1 MMTNTQVILLTLIA
15 YKVALISIGL
25 WASRRTTSHGDF
37 FLGGR
42 RLGPTVAAISASA
55 SSSSAWTLLSVSGMA
70 YLWGLP
76 ALWLFPAT
84 LGGFLINWV
93 FVAPRL
99 RRDSA
104 ANGSITL
111 TEFLA
116 DSVEEA
122 ARPGILRLGA
132 GIILF
137 SFMFYIAAQF
147 QAAGSAFANTFDIE
161 ASAAIVLGAGVII
174 IYTLLGG
181 FWAVSVTDTVQGLLM
196 AATAAV
202 LPVIALVA
210 VGGFQQLME
219 GLSALPADDHRPA
232 TAGIAG
238 LGFILGT
245 LGIGLGYPG
254 QPHVVNRFMALRDER
269 ALRQARIIAIAW
281 AVIIYGGML
290 ALGLAGRVLYAGL
303 ADAEQVLFEAAN
315 RLISPVLAGVMIA
328 AVLSA
333 IMSTADSQLLVAG
346 SSVSHDLAG
355 ASHREYQSLA
365 RSRWVVM
372 MISTLAVALAL
383 AVPDTIFNRV
393 LFAWHAIGSALGPPL
408 VLALMRVRLTGRGL
422 FRAMLA
428 GFSLTVLLHWL
439 PNLPDPGDAIER
451 LLPLLVCG
459 FIAYTQRD
467 RGKET

>member
-1 MMTNTQVILLTLIA
+1 MMTNTQAILVTLIA
-15 YKVALISIGL
+15 YKVALILIGL
-25 WASRRTTSHGDF
+25 WASRRTTSHGEF

-42 RLGPTVAAISASA
+42 RLGPMVAAISASA

-99 RRDSA
+99 RRESA

-122 ARPGILRLGA
+122 ARPAILRLGA

-147 QAAGSAFANTFDIE
+147 QAAGAAFANTFDME
-161 ASAAIVLGAGVII
+161 ASVAIVVGAGVIV

-196 AATAAV
+196 AVTAAV
-202 LPVIALVA
+202 LPVVALVA
-210 VGGFQQLME
+210 VGGFQPLIE

-269 ALRQARIIAIAW
+269 ALGQARVIAIVW
-281 AVIIYGGML
+281 AVIIYSGML
-290 ALGLAGRVLYAGL
+290 ALGLAGRVLYSGL

-315 RLISPVLAGVMIA
+315 RLISPVVAGVMIA

-333 IMSTADSQLLVAG
+333 IMSTADSQLLAAG

-355 ASHREYQSLA
+355 ASRREPQSLA

-372 MISTLAVALAL
+372 MISVLAVALAL
-383 AVPDTIFNRV
+383 AVPDTIFSRV
-393 LFAWHAIGSALGPPL
+393 LFAWHAIGSAFGPPL
-408 VLALMRVRLTGRGL
+408 VLALLRVRLTGRGL

-439 PNLPDPGDAIER
+439 PNLPDPGDALER
-451 LLPLLVCG
+451 LLPLLVSG
-459 FIAYTQRD
+459 FIAYTLRD